1 MTRTESKGP
10 SIKHNYLGIKPFT
23 CHINKNSSP
32 ACRFLVCPSTIL
44 PSRVDHMTAWRKSC
58 LRESFQC
65 LLADLRGMVQKSI
78 RAINYSTM
86 VYREVDLHRNALWN
100 SRGHLL
106 GWLCHQSSACM
117 SARCNSIRM
126 YICLWWPIASPF
138 TRKYFLSKN
147 LVLPNVQR
155 TESLNVT
162 VNQRTQRHRSNET
175 CRCLDDSV
183 TNFIYPV
190 STCYLFSRY

>member
-23 CHINKNSSP
+23 CHINKNSALP
-32 ACRFLVCPSTIL
+32 AGSWSALQQYCLHEWITWRHDANP
-44 PSRVDHMTAWRKSC
+44 AW
-58 LRESFQC
+58 ESFQC

-78 RAINYSTM
+78 RTINYSTM
-86 VYREVDLHRNALWN
+86 VYGEVDLHRNALWN